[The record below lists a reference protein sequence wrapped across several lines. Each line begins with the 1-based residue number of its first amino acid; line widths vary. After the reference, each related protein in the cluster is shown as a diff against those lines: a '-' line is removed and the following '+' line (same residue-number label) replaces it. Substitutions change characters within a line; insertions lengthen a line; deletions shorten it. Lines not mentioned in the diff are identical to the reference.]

1 MHVILTLAAVDGCGG
16 VQLTE
21 ISPEIVALL
30 DGLKDRDELEELAK
44 LFEESS
50 QAWTQISEPE
60 RKILLARAAALMA
73 ERKA

>member
-1 MHVILTLAAVDGCGG
+1 MFTVIR
-16 VQLTE
+16 TE
-21 ISPEIVALL
+21 AFATWL